1 MDAWK
6 VLYSPSNARVDLTK
20 VVDEGWETALILEGD
35 DILNFSKCCR

>member
-6 VLYSPSNARVDLTK
+6 VYSPSNARVDLTK

-35 DILNFSKCCR
+35 DI